1 MKLLFMGFTHVAGIK
16 PQLADV
22 VEVDVDVVVG
32 EVVVVVLVEVDVVLV
47 VVDGVVDVVVP
58 GGEPHPT
65 RFALTITSSNRP
77 PIVVAAPPKLS
88 TPNPIQSRDC
98 GKARPEGT
106 PEPMPLGES
115 QTTGVPDT

>member
-1 MKLLFMGFTHVAGIK
+1 MGFTHVAGIK

-32 EVVVVVLVEVDVVLV
+32 EVVVVVLVEVDVV
-47 VVDGVVDVVVP
+47 DGVVDVVVP

-65 RFALTITSSNRP
+65 RFALTMMSSNRP

-98 GKARPEGT
+98 GRARPEGT
-106 PEPMPLGES
+106 PDPMPLGES

>member
-1 MKLLFMGFTHVAGIK
+1 MGFTHASGIK
-16 PQLADV
+16 PQIADV
-22 VEVDVDVVVG
+22 VEADVDVVVG

-47 VVDGVVDVVVP
+47 VVDGVVVVVVVP

-65 RFALTITSSNRP
+65 RFALTMMSSNRP

-98 GKARPEGT
+98 GNARPEGT

>member
-1 MKLLFMGFTHVAGIK
+1 MGFTHVAGIK

-32 EVVVVVLVEVDVVLV
+32 EVVVVVLVEVDVV
-47 VVDGVVDVVVP
+47 DGVVDVVVP

-65 RFALTITSSNRP
+65 RFALTMMSSNRP